1 MRGTAST
8 LVAGRYRLDRPL
20 RSGACATLWRAVDEV
35 LARPVAVK
43 ILDAPEA
50 VPGCSSVEEAV
61 ALYTGSALSAGRL
74 AHPTIASTYD
84 AGTDDD
90 LPYIVTEWVD
100 GRPLADLAS
109 ADRPIAAGQAA
120 HLVVQVADAVAFA
133 HASGVTH
140 GDLDASNVIVCADGA
155 VKITDFA
162 VGAALCDRSP
172 PAALEGLGDEL
183 RDTRAVAALLYLLL
197 TGRSAYG
204 AEPAVPPAPRHDGRL
219 LSPLQ
224 VRAGVPRDADSVV
237 MRALEPQIARGE
249 PITTPDALAAALRP
263 LVADAAAEPPAAAEP
278 VGEPADRPP
287 SRLLRA
293 GVPLLVLTIVG
304 AGGYALAAALSS
316 RSERAPAGAAATATT
331 TPAAE
336 TAGAAALTGV
346 PVAEVGDFDPLGRP
360 DSENSRLA
368 RLAVD
373 GDPASAWETERYG
386 SAALGGLKPGVGL
399 RFDLARP
406 VAVREV
412 RVTLVDPGAGL
423 ELRSGDTTTRDV
435 DRYGVVARAPEAG
448 RSVVLRPTQG
458 GPARYWVLWI
468 TRLPGTSG
476 GFRAKIADVAF
487 YR

>member
-204 AEPAVPPAPRHDGRL
+204 AEPAVPPAPRHD
-219 LSPLQ
+219 
-224 VRAGVPRDADSVV
+224 PR
-237 MRALEPQIARGE
+237 
-249 PITTPDALAAALRP
+249 TP
-263 LVADAAAEPPAAAEP
+263 
-278 VGEPADRPP
+278 RPP
-287 SRLLRA
+287 GGRRRSPRAPGRPAPPPPPGPIPPLPPRPAPSRPCSSPAVPTRWPAPPMLLGR
-293 GVPLLVLTIVG
+293 
-304 AGGYALAAALSS
+304 
-316 RSERAPAGAAATATT
+316 ERAAVAG
-331 TPAAE
+331 
-336 TAGAAALTGV
+336 
-346 PVAEVGDFDPLGRP
+346 
-360 DSENSRLA
+360 SS
-368 RLAVD
+368 
-373 GDPASAWETERYG
+373 
-386 SAALGGLKPGVGL
+386 
-399 RFDLARP
+399 
-406 VAVREV
+406 
-412 RVTLVDPGAGL
+412 
-423 ELRSGDTTTRDV
+423 
-435 DRYGVVARAPEAG
+435 VARREDQ
-448 RSVVLRPTQG
+448 R
-458 GPARYWVLWI
+458 
-468 TRLPGTSG
+468 
-476 GFRAKIADVAF
+476 
-487 YR
+487 